1 MVVFVRLKVKKN
13 KKIKIKIKM
22 EMEMEKG
29 FIKLKKNM
37 YWSFWFGFEIGDPF
51 YFFINQNQTKKLA
64 VLSS

>member
-1 MVVFVRLKVKKN
+1 
-13 KKIKIKIKM
+13 M

-51 YFFINQNQTKKLA
+51 YFFINPNQTKKLA